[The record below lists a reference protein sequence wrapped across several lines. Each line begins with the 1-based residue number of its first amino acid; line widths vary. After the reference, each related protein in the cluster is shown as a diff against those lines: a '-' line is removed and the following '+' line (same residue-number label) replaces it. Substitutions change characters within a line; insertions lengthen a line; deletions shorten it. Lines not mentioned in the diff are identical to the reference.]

1 MSWTEIRSQFPALRH
16 WTFLNTASFGQIP
29 IRAKAALDRHFA
41 RRDEF
46 ACHDFIEW
54 FDDMDEIRGLAA
66 RLIHCAASD
75 IAFIPN
81 ASTALSLL
89 IGGLDWKSG
98 DRIVTL
104 QDEFPNHYYYPA
116 HLRHAGVE
124 FVETPFERFYDAI
137 APRTRL
143 VALSSVN
150 YTTGFRPPLEEIS
163 RFLRERDVLFYVDGT
178 QSVGA
183 LECDVEKIRP
193 DLLAVHGYKWL
204 LSPNGAGF
212 LYASPALRERL
223 EPAVIGWRS
232 DRNWRGVDRLHHGRP
247 AFSNDAEKYEG
258 GMLPFAILYAM
269 GESIRM
275 ILDIGPERIERRA
288 LALAAEAAAILQQ
301 AGGKVRH
308 RDSPIVAA
316 DFGERDVSALAR
328 ALERERVLVAARHGN
343 LRVSPHFYN
352 DEADLARLAEALRRF
367 GDN

>member
-1 MSWTEIRSQFPALRH
+1 MDWNEIRAQFPALQR
-16 WTFLNTASFGQIP
+16 WTFLNTASFGQVP
-29 IRAKAALDRHFA
+29 LRAKAALDRHFE

-46 ACHDFIEW
+46 ACHDFIDW
-54 FDDMDEIRGLAA
+54 FDGMDEIRGLAA

-81 ASTALSLL
+81 TSTALSLL

-104 QDEFPNHYYYPA
+104 RDEFPNHYYYPA

-124 FVETPFERFYDAI
+124 FIETPFERFYDSI
-137 APRTRL
+137 TPRTRL

-150 YTTGFRPPLEEIS
+150 YSSGFRPPLEEIS
-163 RFLRERDVLFYVDGT
+163 LFLRERDVLFYVDGT

-183 LECDVEKIRP
+183 LQFDVAAIQP

-212 LYASPALRERL
+212 LYASPALRGRL
-223 EPAVIGWRS
+223 DPAVIGWRS
-232 DRNWRGVDRLHHGRP
+232 DRNWRGVDNLHHGEP
-247 AFSNDAEKYEG
+247 VFPPGAEKYEG
-258 GMLPFAILYAM
+258 GMLAFALLYAM

-275 ILDIGPERIERRA
+275 ILEIGPERIERRV
-288 LALAAEAAAILQQ
+288 LELAAEAAAILQQ
-301 AGGKVRH
+301 AGGNVPH
-308 RDSPIVAA
+308 RNSPIVAA
-316 DFGERDVSALAR
+316 DFVGRDIP
-328 ALERERVLVAARHGN
+328 ALEHALEAERVLVAARHGN

-352 DEADLARLAEALRRF
+352 NEADLARLAEVLRR
-367 GDN
+367 